1 MLMWIGYHYTTSF
14 DVYGDS
20 LSYFCLIVTD
30 ILKNSTNKEYAKLTK
45 LFPGYQ
51 NVCISFT
58 INKTIN
64 ENS

>member
-1 MLMWIGYHYTTSF
+1 MLMWIGYHYITSF

-20 LSYFCLIVTD
+20 LSYFFHDV
-30 ILKNSTNKEYAKLTK
+30 SEYRTNKENSKLK
-45 LFPGYQ
+45 NLFPGYQ

-58 INKTIN
+58 INNTIN